1 MKKRKKPQHPNS
13 YPSGKIMRPQKFTV
27 KSINRLGVWYRK
39 PVDFQNMQIWRL
51 TKSPEKPRDW
61 DLKP

>member
-13 YPSGKIMRPQKFTV
+13 YPSGKIMRSQKFTV

-51 TKSPEKPRDW
+51 TKSPEKPGDW